1 MTTPQPSTLP
11 SGQIATVNAGV
22 FPPSPIV
29 RDWLWRIVVLAFV
42 LGLLAVIV
50 AEIAF
55 VFVFPNSA
63 TPQVWL
69 TLFTATVGFLGG
81 LFAPSP
87 FADNHTHP
95 MPPAGVQPPD

>member
-1 MTTPQPSTLP
+1 MTTSQPSTYSP
-11 SGQIATVNAGV
+11 ETMTTVSTGV
-22 FPPSPIV
+22 LPPSPIV
-29 RDWLWRIVVLAFV
+29 RDWLWRLVVLAFV
-42 LGLLAVIV
+42 IGLLAVIV
-50 AEIAF
+50 AEIVF
-55 VFVFPNSA
+55 VFVFPNST

-95 MPPAGVQPPD
+95 IPPDGVQPSN